1 MGQNNVNNQNS
12 SKYKIIEQLGEGG
25 FGKAYK
31 VENKKDKNIYVMK
44 KIPINTKNLEE
55 LKSIENEAL
64 ILKEINSEY
73 IVKYIESFIDNA
85 QFNIV
90 MEYCENK
97 DLKSFINFH
106 KDKEQLINEEV
117 IYNIALDICSGIKA
131 IHSKNLIH
139 RDLKPEN
146 LFISKDYKVKI
157 GDFGIS
163 KKLINMNYAQTQKGT
178 FHYMAPEIL
187 NGQKY
192 DKRIDI
198 WALGCILYEL
208 FTLEFCFD
216 YGNIAGLINNIIK
229 GNHGKIDTNIY
240 NIEWQNIIDS
250 LLKVDYHERPDI
262 NEVIEKIEEIKK
274 NNLIKKA
281 NCEYLDNISLNIL
294 KRKEINKPNKLNT
307 FNKNEILVN
316 KEFVVV
322 GGRLPEM
329 IKEKDIKRYQ
339 ILFAGDSGVGAKS
352 SLIFRLTKNRF
363 SEDITPTVGVDC
375 EFKTVQLKCGKIIKL
390 GLWDF
395 AGQKEISFF
404 SRYYNAKNCIII
416 LGFDISDKSSLL
428 SIKKYWYPE
437 SKKFPNAKLIYLI
450 GNKID
455 LEREVLEDE
464 AKNFSKEN
472 NLRYFETSCKTG
484 EGVQEF
490 FNDLVNEI
498 SKIEKDLSINKIK

>member
-73 IVKYIESFIDNA
+73 IVKYFESFIDND

-117 IYNIALDICSGIKA
+117 IYNIALDICSGIKE

-146 LFISKDYKVKI
+146 LFISKDYIIKI

-274 NNLIKKA
+274 NNLIKKS
-281 NCEYLDNISLNIL
+281 NRDYLDNISLNIL

-316 KEFVVV
+316 KEFVEFVV
-322 GGRLPEM
+322 IDNILPEI

-352 SLIFRLTKNRF
+352 SLILRLTKNRF
-363 SEDITPTVGVDC
+363 SKTISPTIGIDFSFITI
-375 EFKTVQLKCGKIIKL
+375 QLKCGKIILL
-390 GLWDF
+390 GLCDF
-395 AGQKEISFF
+395 AGQEIYRRFF
-404 SRYYNAKNCIII
+404 SGYYKAKNCIII
-416 LGFDISDKSSLL
+416 LGFEVSRKETLL
-428 SIKKYWYPE
+428 SIKEYWYPE

-455 LEREVLEDE
+455 LEREVLKDE
-464 AKNFSKEN
+464 AKNFAEEN
-472 NLRYFETSCKTG
+472 NLRYFETSCLTG

-490 FNDLVNEI
+490 FKDLVTEI
-498 SKIEKDLSINKIK
+498 SKI

>member
-73 IVKYIESFIDNA
+73 IVKYFESFIEND

-157 GDFGIS
+157 GDFGLS

-216 YGNIAGLINNIIK
+216 CANHFGLINNIMK

-262 NEVIEKIEEIKK
+262 NEVIEKIEKIKK

-316 KEFVVV
+316 KEFVEFVV
-322 GGRLPEM
+322 IDNILPEI

-339 ILFAGDSGVGAKS
+339 ILFIGDSGVGAKS
-352 SLIFRLTKNRF
+352 CLIHRLTKNRF
-363 SEDITPTVGVDC
+363 SKDIPPTVGGVYSSI
-375 EFKTVQLKCGKIIKL
+375 TIQLKCGKIIQL

-395 AGQKEISFF
+395 PGHEAYRSLF
-404 SRYYNAKNCIII
+404 SGFYKPKKNCIII
-416 LGFDISDKSSLL
+416 LGFEVSRKETLL
-428 SIKKYWYPE
+428 SIKEYWYPE

-455 LEREVLEDE
+455 LEREVLKDE
-464 AKNFSKEN
+464 AKNFAEEN
-472 NLRYFETSCKTG
+472 NLRYFETSCLTG

-490 FNDLVNEI
+490 FKDLVTEI
-498 SKIEKDLSINKIK
+498 SKI